1 MELARPRKMR
11 FELKFNG
18 QIAVQVFDGTNG
30 WKLRPF
36 LNRSEVEP
44 YTPEELKKASM
55 QSDLDGLLV
64 DYATK
69 GTQIELVGTEKVE
82 ERDAFKLKL
91 TKKNGDST
99 YLWIDTETFLETK
112 IEGQPRR
119 LDGTDHP
126 VEIYFRD
133 YRSVDGLQVPFLL
146 ETRVLPVSK
155 TATGL
160 RDTPVPVAM
169 AAIFSEDD
177 MKIAPGELRTLVF
190 RPTPHER
197 VIDTLDSGGRRS
209 CRSRAARDCR
219 SRSARDDARELRFG
233 TPRLRS

>member
-11 FELKFNG
+11 FESKFNG
-18 QIAVQVFDGTNG
+18 QIAVQVFDDTNG

-36 LNRSEVEP
+36 LNRSEVQP
-44 YTPEELKKASM
+44 YTPEERKKASM
-55 QSDLDGLLV
+55 QSDLDGPLV

-69 GTQIELVGTEKVE
+69 GTQIELVGTAKVE

-91 TKKNGDST
+91 TKKNGDSA
-99 YLWIDTETFLETK
+99 YLWIDAETFPETK

-119 LDGTDHP
+119 LGGTDHP
-126 VEIYFRD
+126 VEIYFLD

-160 RDTPVPVAM
+160 RDTLVPVD
-169 AAIFSEDD
+169 EDQ
-177 MKIAPGELRTLVF
+177 
-190 RPTPHER
+190 H
-197 VIDTLDSGGRRS
+197 
-209 CRSRAARDCR
+209 
-219 SRSARDDARELRFG
+219 
-233 TPRLRS
+233 

>member
-1 MELARPRKMR
+1 MELARPRKAR

-44 YTPEELKKASM
+44 YTPEEPKKASM
-55 QSDLDGLLV
+55 LSDLDSPLV

-82 ERDAFKLKL
+82 EREAFKLKL

-99 YLWIDTETFLETK
+99 YLWIDAETFLEAK

-119 LDGTDHP
+119 LDGTNHS
-126 VEIYFRD
+126 VEI
-133 YRSVDGLQVPFLL
+133 
-146 ETRVLPVSK
+146 
-155 TATGL
+155 
-160 RDTPVPVAM
+160 
-169 AAIFSEDD
+169 
-177 MKIAPGELRTLVF
+177 
-190 RPTPHER
+190 
-197 VIDTLDSGGRRS
+197 
-209 CRSRAARDCR
+209 
-219 SRSARDDARELRFG
+219 
-233 TPRLRS
+233 